1 MKPRSILTLGN
12 FFGSAHFFLIIYIV
26 APYLATFMPDSA
38 AGLVVSLGA
47 IGTLSV
53 FPFMPQLIR
62 KYGAR
67 HLAIYFGIAQL
78 VVLGLLALEP
88 GPMPAFLLVALT
100 CAIAPLISYQMD
112 LLLEATVAREEA
124 TGRIR
129 TLFLTSGSIALI
141 LAPMVLAWLLD
152 GTNAYW
158 RVFAVASAST
168 IPFIILMSLRP
179 LPHGTN
185 MNIVTL
191 AQAFQCLIENQDTRA
206 TVLAHATLQFFYHLA
221 PFYIPL
227 YLHSVLQI
235 PWSTLGLL
243 FTIMLLPFVLL
254 EYPAGWLAD
263 RKWGDKEILLAGF
276 VLLAASFAA
285 LALVNADTMILLI
298 LFILILNRSG
308 AALVEAMTEGHFFRR
323 ISKEDD
329 AAVGVFRI
337 TRPLAALSAPI
348 VGSIIL
354 SVSSYGTLF
363 VVTGLLIGIVGVSST
378 LKIRDIK

>member
-1 MKPRSILTLGN
+1 
-12 FFGSAHFFLIIYIV
+12 
-26 APYLATFMPDSA
+26 
-38 AGLVVSLGA
+38 
-47 IGTLSV
+47 
-53 FPFMPQLIR
+53 
-62 KYGAR
+62 
-67 HLAIYFGIAQL
+67 
-78 VVLGLLALEP
+78 
-88 GPMPAFLLVALT
+88 MPAFLLVALT

-263 RKWGDKEILLAGF
+263 RKWGDKEILLVGF
-276 VLLAASFAA
+276 VLLAGSFAA
-285 LALVNADTMILLI
+285 LALVNADTMILVI

>member
-1 MKPRSILTLGN
+1 
-12 FFGSAHFFLIIYIV
+12 
-26 APYLATFMPDSA
+26 MPPD
-38 AGLVVSLGA
+38 
-47 IGTLSV
+47 
-53 FPFMPQLIR
+53 
-62 KYGAR
+62 
-67 HLAIYFGIAQL
+67 
-78 VVLGLLALEP
+78 ALEP

-263 RKWGDKEILLAGF
+263 RKWGDKEILLVGF
-276 VLLAASFAA
+276 VLLAGSFAA
-285 LALVNADTMILLI
+285 LALVNADTMILVI

-363 VVTGLLIGIVGVSST
+363 VVTQKT
-378 LKIRDIK
+378 

>member
-1 MKPRSILTLGN
+1 
-12 FFGSAHFFLIIYIV
+12 
-26 APYLATFMPDSA
+26 
-38 AGLVVSLGA
+38 
-47 IGTLSV
+47 
-53 FPFMPQLIR
+53 
-62 KYGAR
+62 
-67 HLAIYFGIAQL
+67 
-78 VVLGLLALEP
+78 
-88 GPMPAFLLVALT
+88 
-100 CAIAPLISYQMD
+100 
-112 LLLEATVAREEA
+112 
-124 TGRIR
+124 
-129 TLFLTSGSIALI
+129 
-141 LAPMVLAWLLD
+141 
-152 GTNAYW
+152 
-158 RVFAVASAST
+158 
-168 IPFIILMSLRP
+168 
-179 LPHGTN
+179 

-263 RKWGDKEILLAGF
+263 RKWGDKEILLVGF
-276 VLLAASFAA
+276 VLLAGSFAA
-285 LALVNADTMILLI
+285 LALVNADTMILVI